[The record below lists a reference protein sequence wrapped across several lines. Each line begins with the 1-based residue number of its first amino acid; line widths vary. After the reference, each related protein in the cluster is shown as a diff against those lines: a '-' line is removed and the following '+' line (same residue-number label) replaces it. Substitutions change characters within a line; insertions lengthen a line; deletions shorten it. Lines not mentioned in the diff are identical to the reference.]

1 MEKII
6 HLKNSNIIQN
16 DIYSNGNGEFIWN
29 GRNSNGFTVANGVYF
44 CRLTNK
50 NNVHWTKVVVIN

>member
-16 DIYSNGNGEFIWN
+16 DIYNNAGEFIWN
-29 GRNSNGFTVANGVYF
+29 GQNSYGYKVSNGVYF
-44 CRLTNK
+44 CRLTDG
-50 NNVHWTKVVVIN
+50 NNVNWTKVVVIN